1 MDNTTDIPGAAQT
14 STRLNAGATLRA
26 AREAQ
31 GLTVADIAERIK
43 FSVRQVE
50 ALESDDQTHLPQGTF
65 LRGFIRSYARVLQL
79 DESTVLETLPSQSE
93 QHLISADE
101 HSNSEAFQTVVSTRN
116 YSRYL
121 FVGAFIFALVSALF
135 VWSHRDSPKL
145 ERAVVEEVKLPESAV
160 VAAPVSAVAVPD
172 VLAASAVQ
180 IPTALVK
187 VAEPV
192 AQPASKDKPKVAEQK
207 TKEVETKAKV
217 VESKPGVVAAKPNVV
232 ESKAKVAEPKPAVVE
247 PKTKPVEAKA
257 VKPPVVAA
265 PIAVP
270 AATGKPDPALARLQ
284 KRPIHIVFLEEA
296 WVQIIDTHGEV
307 LLARTNPAGSEKWIG
322 GGPRAPYQV
331 SVSKTKSVRIFYNGR
346 EVDLSRYNQSG
357 LVHLELK

>member
-1 MDNTTDIPGAAQT
+1 MDNTNDIPGTAQT
-14 STRLNAGATLRA
+14 STRLNAGAILRA

-31 GLTVADIAERIK
+31 GLTVVDIAERIK
-43 FSVRQVE
+43 FSARQVE
-50 ALESDDQTHLPQGTF
+50 ALESDDQSHLPQGTF

-93 QHLISADE
+93 QHPIGADE
-101 HSNSEAFQTVVSTRN
+101 HSHSEAFQTVVSTRN

-121 FVGAFIFALVSALF
+121 FVGAFVFALASALF

-145 ERAVVEEVKLPESAV
+145 ERAVIEEVKLPESAV
-160 VAAPVSAVAVPD
+160 SAVPASAAVVSGVLAVSAVQMP
-172 VLAASAVQ
+172 
-180 IPTALVK
+180 IALVK

-192 AQPASKDKPKVAEQK
+192 VQPAPKDKPKVTEQK
-207 TKEVETKAKV
+207 AKEIETKAKV
-217 VESKPGVVAAKPNVV
+217 VEPKPN
-232 ESKAKVAEPKPAVVE
+232 VAEPKPVVVE
-247 PKTKPVEAKA
+247 SKTKPVEAAKA

-265 PIAVP
+265 PTAVP

-284 KRPIHIVFLEEA
+284 KRPIHVVFLEEA

-331 SVSKTKSVRIFYNGR
+331 SIGKAKSVRLFYNGR